1 MPSGCAGVDGNT
13 HSWSSSHHA
22 ESRAEVPELET
33 SPTHTE
39 QLEPRLEPWTPCLSP
54 ARIHCHA
61 LGPAFGCIFVSALA
75 LVSIRTINSIFENY
89 LLGAMSFLIMV
100 FVLLLQDSKTPPSCP
115 EAEWKGPGKA
125 SSPDLSGAWPC
136 PFLGEDNRTGKTRGL
151 FSLRNVRGE
160 TPPPSFL
167 LEHICTSENL

>member
-1 MPSGCAGVDGNT
+1 MVLEALPLPVLRETMPSGCAGVDGDT

-100 FVLLLQDSKTPPSCP
+100 FVLLLQDSKTPPACP

-125 SSPDLSGAWPC
+125 SSPDLSGAWPSAPADC
-136 PFLGEDNRTGKTRGL
+136 ALPFPR
-151 FSLRNVRGE
+151 
-160 TPPPSFL
+160 
-167 LEHICTSENL
+167 